1 MPSALLDEILHG
13 LIGAPDEDAVQLAV
27 DSGASRLAESAARWP
42 DMSRAYLALAER
54 VAAGCWARGWQP
66 ADVVRMV
73 DRAFA
78 DERPADRHVRIAVDV
93 VAAAQRRES
102 AAAGGPRWQRQIR
115 ELDADVWWD
124 GDDTYLPGLAA
135 RMNVTRF
142 TCAGY
147 VLEVLRVLAR
157 LPGIVPLHAEA
168 AEPGP
173 RHGADPAAANGRGT
187 GAEPPR
193 MLGRIRALLAKA
205 ESTEFPEEAEAL
217 SAKAQELMARHSI
230 DEALLAAGPGAGPG
244 VRPTAVRVGV
254 DAPYDEA
261 KAMLLDAVAEANRCR
276 TVWSPDFGFSTVIGF
291 DTDVDAV
298 ELLYTSLL
306 VQATAA
312 MTRAGGRSRGGRNRS
327 GSRDFRQ
334 SFLIAYA
341 GRIGERLSAAAL
353 RAEREAAREAAAGAG
368 AGRVD
373 ADGAASPAGSDDAL
387 LPVLAARD
395 VAVREAAEEMFPN
408 LTTHRVRIRDE
419 EGWIHGKAAADRARL
434 QPRPIGNA

>member
-13 LIGAPDEDAVQLAV
+13 LIGAPDDDAAQFAV
-27 DSGASRLAESAARWP
+27 DSGASRLAESAERWP

-78 DERPADRHVRIAVDV
+78 DERPADRHIRIAVDI

-102 AAAGGPRWQRQIR
+102 PVAGGPRWQRQIR
-115 ELDADVWWD
+115 ELGAEVWWD
-124 GDDTYLPGLAA
+124 GDDAYLPGLAA
-135 RMNVTRF
+135 RTNLTRF
-142 TCAGY
+142 ACAGY
-147 VLEVLRVLAR
+147 VLEVLRVLGR

-168 AEPGP
+168 AEPVQ
-173 RHGADPAAANGRGT
+173 RRGAEP

-244 VRPTAVRVGV
+244 SRPSAVRVGV

-261 KAMLLDAVAEANRCR
+261 KAMLLDAVAEANRCD

-291 DTDVDAV
+291 DADLDAV

-312 MTRAGGRSRGGRNRS
+312 MTRAGGRARGGRNRS

-334 SFLIAYA
+334 SFLVAYA
-341 GRIGERLSAAAL
+341 GRIGERLAAAAE
-353 RAEREAAREAAAGAG
+353 RATREAASEAAADAG
-368 AGRVD
+368 GG
-373 ADGAASPAGSDDAL
+373 ADGAGGADGPDAADRSDARL
-387 LPVLAARD
+387 LPVLAAREA
-395 VAVREAAEEMFPN
+395 AVKEAAEEMFPN

-434 QPRPIGNA
+434 HPRPITGS

>member
-13 LIGAPDEDAVQLAV
+13 LIGATDDDAVQFAV
-27 DSGASRLAESAARWP
+27 DSGASRLAESAERWP
-42 DMSRAYLALAER
+42 GVSRAYLALAER
-54 VAAGCWARGWQP
+54 VADGCWARGWQP

-102 AAAGGPRWQRQIR
+102 AASRGSRWQRQVR
-115 ELDADVWWD
+115 ELGADVWWD
-124 GDDTYLPGLAA
+124 GDDAYLPGLAA
-135 RMNVTRF
+135 RTNLTRF
-142 TCAGY
+142 ACAGY

-173 RHGADPAAANGRGT
+173 RRAADGS
-187 GAEPPR
+187 AEPPR

-230 DEALLAAGPGAGPG
+230 DAALLAVGPGAGAG
-244 VRPTAVRVGV
+244 DRPAAIRVGV

-261 KAMLLDAVAEANRCR
+261 KAMLLDAVAEANRCH

-291 DTDVDAV
+291 DADLDAV

-312 MTRAGGRSRGGRNRS
+312 MTRAGGRARGGRNRS

-334 SFLIAYA
+334 SFLVAYA
-341 GRIGERLSAAAL
+341 GRIGERLAAAAD
-353 RAEREAAREAAAGAG
+353 RATREAAADIADGAGAG
-368 AGRVD
+368 AG
-373 ADGAASPAGSDDAL
+373 SGSDARL
-387 LPVLAARD
+387 LPVLAARE
-395 VAVREAAEEMFPN
+395 VAVKEAAEEMFPN

-419 EGWIHGKAAADRARL
+419 EGWVHGKAAADRASL
-434 QPRPIGNA
+434 QPRSIRGS